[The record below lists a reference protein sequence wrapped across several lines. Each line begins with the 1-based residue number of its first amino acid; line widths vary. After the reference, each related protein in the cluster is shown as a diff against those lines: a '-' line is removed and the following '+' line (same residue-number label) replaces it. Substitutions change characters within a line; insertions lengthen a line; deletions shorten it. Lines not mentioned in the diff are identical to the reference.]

1 MRVPALIGVLLLAVA
16 ARALAEDYPN
26 RPIRVV
32 VPNPAGG
39 PTDVV
44 ARLIGPKLGER
55 LGQTIVVDNRAG
67 ADGVIGSDLVAKA
80 APDGYTL
87 LLSSSSH
94 AMHPAVY
101 ANLPFDTEA
110 AFAPI
115 TLLVRAPYMLLVHP
129 GVPARSTAE
138 LIAYAKSRPGKLDYG
153 SAGNGGGVHLSLE
166 LFKTVAGIDLVH
178 IPYKGGGPVLMDLA
192 GGQIQVSM
200 VPVVAA
206 LPLVRDGRLRA
217 LAVTG
222 RERVAVLPDLP
233 TLAETLPGFDTTSW
247 YGALAPAGTPA
258 TIVTRLNAE
267 LDRIVREPDVL
278 QRIIEMGAEAAGGP
292 PASFGALIH
301 REIARWDA
309 VAKQANVRLD

>member
-1 MRVPALIGVLLLAVA
+1 MRVPALICVLLVTFA
-16 ARALAEDYPN
+16 ARAVAEDYPS
-26 RPIRVV
+26 RPVRVV

-80 APDGYTL
+80 PPDGYTL
-87 LLSSSSH
+87 LLTSASH

-101 ANLPFDTEA
+101 PNLPFDTEA

-115 TLLVRAPYMLLVHP
+115 ALLVRTPYMLVVHP

-138 LIAYAKSRPGKLDYG
+138 LIAYAKQRPGKLDYG
-153 SAGNGGGVHLSLE
+153 SAGNGGGVHLSTE

-200 VPVVAA
+200 VPVVVA
-206 LPLVRDGRLRA
+206 LPLVRDG
-217 LAVTG
+217 
-222 RERVAVLPDLP
+222 
-233 TLAETLPGFDTTSW
+233 W
-247 YGALAPAGTPA
+247 YGVLAPAGTA
-258 TIVTRLNAE
+258 AAIIARLNAA
-267 LDRIVREPDVL
+267 LDRIMREPDVI
-278 QRIIEMGAEAAGGP
+278 QRIVEIGGEAAGGS
-292 PASFGALIH
+292 PAGFGTLIH
-301 REIARWDA
+301 GEIARWGA